1 MGPKSYSIMSNLNAK
16 SLYQIF
22 LWTWVVNFC
31 YINGNSNSREKSMF
45 HTADPKDI
53 QAGKYTDVYF
63 TRTME
68 VLKAKKID
76 KWVKAEFIAKRFPED
91 YGWGVLAGIEE
102 TAYLLKD
109 LKVSARAMKE
119 GTVFRAFEPVL
130 EIEGMYTDFGL
141 YETSL
146 LGLLCQASGVATKAA
161 RCKKAAGDRRVISF
175 GARRIHPVVAPM
187 VERNAFIGGC
197 DGVSV
202 VKNAEL
208 IGEEPSGTMP
218 HALILIMG
226 DTVEATK
233 AFDEVIHPKVKR
245 VSLIDT
251 FNDEKIEAIRV
262 AEALGK
268 KLFGVR
274 LDTPRSRRGDFIKII
289 EEIRWELNLRGFGHV
304 QIYVSGGLDEK
315 RILALNPVVDAYGV
329 GTSITNARVIDF
341 AMDIIEIDGKPL
353 AKRGK
358 MSGSK
363 NVFRCMKCFQDKI
376 VPLKNEQGR
385 STRSRDRCSCGGQF
399 KELITPSIQNR
410 KILWDL
416 PKPQV
421 IRKYVLEQLPH
432 FDL

>member
-1 MGPKSYSIMSNLNAK
+1 
-16 SLYQIF
+16 
-22 LWTWVVNFC
+22 
-31 YINGNSNSREKSMF
+31 MF
-45 HTADPKDI
+45 HTADLKEI
-53 QAGKYTDVYF
+53 KEGKLTDVYF
-63 TRTME
+63 VRAMQ

-91 YGWGVLAGIEE
+91 YGWGVFAGIEE
-102 TAYLLKD
+102 AAELLKD
-109 LKVSARAMKE
+109 LKVSVRAMKE
-119 GTVFRAFEPVL
+119 GTIFRAFEPVM
-130 EIEGMYTDFGL
+130 EIEGRYTDFGL

-146 LGLLCQASGVATKAA
+146 LGLICQASGVATKAA

-208 IGEEPSGTMP
+208 IGEEPIGTMP
-218 HALILIMG
+218 HALVLIMG
-226 DTVEATK
+226 DTVEATR
-233 AFDEVIHPKVKR
+233 AFDEVIHPKVRR

-268 KLFGVR
+268 KLFGIR
-274 LDTPRSRRGDFIKII
+274 LDTPSSRRGDFQKII
-289 EEIRWELNLRGFGHV
+289 EEVRWELNLRGFGHI

-315 RILALNPVVDAYGV
+315 QILTLNPLVDAYGV

-341 AMDIIEIDGKPL
+341 AMDITEMDGKPL

-358 MSGSK
+358 MSGAKS
-363 NVFRCMKCFQDKI
+363 VLRCSKCFQDKM
-376 VPLKNEQGR
+376 VPLKKNRGR
-385 STRSRDRCSCGGQF
+385 SAPGADRCACGGRF
-399 KELITPSIQNR
+399 KELLIPFIQNR

-416 PKPQV
+416 PKPQD
-421 IRKYVLEQLPH
+421 IRKYVLEQLPY
-432 FDL
+432 FNL

>member
-1 MGPKSYSIMSNLNAK
+1 M
-16 SLYQIF
+16 
-22 LWTWVVNFC
+22 
-31 YINGNSNSREKSMF
+31 
-45 HTADPKDI
+45 
-53 QAGKYTDVYF
+53 
-63 TRTME
+63 
-68 VLKAKKID
+68 
-76 KWVKAEFIAKRFPED
+76 
-91 YGWGVLAGIEE
+91 
-102 TAYLLKD
+102 
-109 LKVSARAMKE
+109 
-119 GTVFRAFEPVL
+119 

-141 YETSL
+141 FETSL

-187 VERNAFIGGC
+187 VERNAFVGGC

-202 VKNAEL
+202 VKNAEM
-208 IGEEPSGTMP
+208 IGEEPAGTMP

-233 AFDEVIHPKVKR
+233 AFDEVIHPKVRR

-268 KLFGVR
+268 KLFGIR
-274 LDTPRSRRGDFIKII
+274 LDTPSSRRGDFQKII
-289 EEIRWELNLRGFGHV
+289 EEIRWELNLRGFEHV
-304 QIYVSGGLDEK
+304 KIYVSGGLDEK

-341 AMDIIEIDGKPL
+341 AMDIIEMDGKPL

-363 NVFRCMKCFQDKI
+363 SVLRCSKCFQDKI
-376 VPLKNEQGR
+376 LPFKKRRGR
-385 STRSRDRCSCGGQF
+385 SAPGVDRCSCGGGL
-399 KELITPSIQNR
+399 KEILIPFVQNR
-410 KILWDL
+410 KILWNL
-416 PKPQV
+416 PKPQA
-421 IRKYVLEQLPH
+421 IREYVLEQLPH

>member
-1 MGPKSYSIMSNLNAK
+1 MRG
-16 SLYQIF
+16 
-22 LWTWVVNFC
+22 
-31 YINGNSNSREKSMF
+31 REAVGKPMF
-45 HTADPKDI
+45 HTANPKEIKEGKLTDI
-53 QAGKYTDVYF
+53 YF
-63 TRTME
+63 VRTME

-102 TAYLLKD
+102 VAYLLKG
-109 LKVSARAMKE
+109 LKVNVRAMKE
-119 GTVFRAFEPVL
+119 GTAFRSYEPVM

-146 LGLLCQASGVATKAA
+146 LGLICQASGVATKAA
-161 RCKKAAGDRRVISF
+161 RCKKAAGNRKVISF
-175 GARRIHPVVAPM
+175 GARRIHPMVAPM
-187 VERNAFIGGC
+187 VERNAFVGGC

-202 VKNAEL
+202 VKDAEL
-208 IGEEPSGTMP
+208 IDEEPSGTMP

-233 AFDEVIHPKVKR
+233 AFDEVVHPKVKR

-268 KLFGVR
+268 KLFGIR
-274 LDTPRSRRGDFIKII
+274 LDTPSSRRGDFTKII
-289 EEIRWELNLRGFGHV
+289 EEIRWELKLRGFGHI
-304 QIYVSGGLDEK
+304 QIFVSGGLDEK

-341 AMDIIEIDGKPL
+341 AMDIVEIDGKPL

-363 NVFRCMKCFQDKI
+363 RVLRCQKCFQDRMIPFGKKRRE
-376 VPLKNEQGR
+376 PTPGA
-385 STRSRDRCSCGGQF
+385 DRCSCGGRSRDLLVSFMQGG
-399 KELITPSIQNR
+399 

-416 PKPQV
+416 PKPQAV
-421 IRKYVLEQLPH
+421 REYVLEQLPH

>member
-1 MGPKSYSIMSNLNAK
+1 M
-16 SLYQIF
+16 
-22 LWTWVVNFC
+22 VNFC
-31 YINGNSNSREKSMF
+31 YIKGNSNSISREKRMF
-45 HTADPKDI
+45 HTADPKEIKEGKLTDI
-53 QAGKYTDVYF
+53 YF
-63 TRTME
+63 VRTMQ

-109 LKVSARAMKE
+109 LKVSVRTMKE
-119 GTVFRAFEPVL
+119 GTIFRAFEPVM

-141 YETSL
+141 FETSL

-233 AFDEVIHPKVKR
+233 AFDEVISPKVKR

-268 KLFGVR
+268 KLFGIR
-274 LDTPRSRRGDFIKII
+274 LDTPSSRRGDFTKII

-304 QIYVSGGLDEK
+304 KIYVSGGLDEK

-363 NVFRCMKCFQDKI
+363 SVFRCSKCFQDKM
-376 VPLKNEQGR
+376 VPNKKNRGR
-385 STRSRDRCSCGGQF
+385 SASGMDRCSCGGRF
-399 KELITPSIQNR
+399 KELLIPFVQNR

-416 PKPQV
+416 PKPQA
-421 IRKYVLEQLPH
+421 IREYVLEQLPH

>member
-1 MGPKSYSIMSNLNAK
+1 M
-16 SLYQIF
+16 
-22 LWTWVVNFC
+22 
-31 YINGNSNSREKSMF
+31 R
-45 HTADPKDI
+45 
-53 QAGKYTDVYF
+53 
-63 TRTME
+63 
-68 VLKAKKID
+68 
-76 KWVKAEFIAKRFPED
+76 
-91 YGWGVLAGIEE
+91 
-102 TAYLLKD
+102 
-109 LKVSARAMKE
+109 E
-119 GTVFRAFEPVL
+119 GTVFRAFEPVM

-141 YETSL
+141 FETSL

-202 VKNAEL
+202 VKNAEM

-218 HALILIMG
+218 HALILMMG

-268 KLFGVR
+268 KLFGIR
-274 LDTPRSRRGDFIKII
+274 LDTPSSRRGDFQKII

-304 QIYVSGGLDEK
+304 KIYVSGGLDEN

-363 NVFRCMKCFQDKI
+363 SVLRCSKCLQDKM
-376 VPLKNEQGR
+376 VPFKP
-385 STRSRDRCSCGGQF
+385 SRGPSPSISEKCSCGGRF
-399 KELITPSIQNR
+399 KELLIPFVRSR

-416 PKPQV
+416 PKPQA
-421 IRKYVLEQLPH
+421 IREYVLKQLPH